1 MDENFD
7 APPILTALEY
17 FKKPVQ
23 VFEALRVSGGDRVV
37 ACLTDM
43 YGEYQLFLEAEKEDN
58 KKDDDK
64 DGIAD
69 VDQLVGG
76 GC

>member
-1 MDENFD
+1 M
-7 APPILTALEY
+7 
-17 FKKPVQ
+17 
-23 VFEALRVSGGDRVV
+23 SGGDRVV

-43 YGEYQLFLEAEKEDN
+43 YGEYQLFLEAEEEDN

-69 VDQLVGG
+69 VDQLVSAPWTHPAPAAVRASGRAERARASRS
-76 GC
+76 